1 MQHLTKPQ
9 LVGELL
15 EAQELIKQL
24 KQQLHYASNRH
35 TTTNY

>member
-1 MQHLTKPQ
+1 MEQLTKTQ

-24 KQQLHYASNRH
+24 KKQLYYASNRPA
-35 TTTNY
+35 TTNY